1 MSKGHRQRKVDKAKF
16 DSSFD
21 RIFSGASDTEAD
33 IRKEQERIKAW
44 VKHARVAKQWKDMRD
59 REEGEK

>member
-21 RIFSGASDTEAD
+21 RIFGSASDTEAE
-33 IRKEQERIKAW
+33 IRKEQERIKA
-44 VKHARVAKQWKDMRD
+44 VEKRWKDRHD
-59 REEGEK
+59 REEGKK

>member
-21 RIFSGASDTEAD
+21 RIFGGASDTEAE
-33 IRKEQERIKAW
+33 IRKEQERIKA
-44 VKHARVAKQWKDMRD
+44 VEKRWKDRCD
-59 REEGEK
+59 REEGKE